1 MKIYGVVG
9 WRNSGKTTL
18 MEKLVAEIT
27 SRGVSVSSVKHAH
40 HAFDIDHEGKDSWR
54 HRQAGA
60 REVLVCSG
68 ARWALMHEL
77 RGAEE
82 PPLAVLL
89 EKLSAVDLVLVEG
102 YKRDGH
108 PKVEAFRSA
117 TGNSLIALEEATIRA
132 VASDQPIDGLDRPNF
147 DLNDVRGIADFIL
160 TETGLA

>member
-117 TGNSLIALEEATIRA
+117 TGNSLIASEEATIRA

-147 DLNDVRGIADFIL
+147 DLNDV
-160 TETGLA
+160 

>member
-102 YKRDGH
+102 YKRDLH

-117 TGNSLIALEEATIRA
+117 TGNSLIASEEATIRA

>member
-132 VASDQPIDGLDRPNF
+132 FASDQPIDGLDRPNF

>member
-117 TGNSLIALEEATIRA
+117 TGNSLIASEEATIRA